1 MIQFVTDL
9 WTSIL
14 TPGTTPT
21 LVKATHASF
30 AALVLL
36 LLAMLAATWS
46 YHFIIMTL
54 LALGVWGG
62 ITWFINEIEQIK
74 LAEQEKEKTKEKGA
88 DQKDKD
94 VAGVEG
100 SEQDKAPEAI
110 ASGKG
115 PQKPRSRKV

>member
-30 AALVLL
+30 AALILL

-74 LAEQEKEKTKEKGA
+74 LAEQEKEKEKNNE
-88 DQKDKD
+88 KDKD
-94 VAGVEG
+94 IAGVEG
-100 SEQDKAPEAI
+100 SEKEKAPAAT

-115 PQKPRSRKV
+115 GQKPRSRKV